1 MKKFHVKEINSSLEL
16 AGLKSVWAD
25 LLAGTA
31 GATFFQSHQWLTT
44 YWEFFG
50 QRTQAPDS
58 SAPETNNGTA
68 TQENAIALP
77 ETSGRQDRL
86 RVLLVEAEG
95 EPIGILPLVV
105 ATEPY
110 RIGPIRVLGY
120 PLAGWGSFYGPI
132 GPHPTATLRAGLDY
146 IHSTPRDWDL
156 LDLRW
161 IDDEIDRGSTAQAM
175 QATGFDFET
184 EIWHH
189 SAQIE
194 LRGGWEK
201 YWSER
206 KSTWRNNVRRCE
218 RLLEQRGVLRYVR
231 FRPGGIAKRDV
242 DPRWDLYDACVK
254 LAELSWQGS
263 STSGTTLSHPAV
275 RDYLRAAHKT
285 AVESGAADLNLLLLN
300 EQPVAFAYNYCYRGW
315 VYGVRSGYDP
325 AGGQEGAGTV
335 LMAKMIEDSC
345 RRGDRLIDLG
355 PNYFEPKRYWY
366 TRLQPAYHYTHF
378 HPARLRAQALRLK
391 RVVRR
396 WLHLSQPAP
405 EPVVVQAS
413 TDYNPQQ

>member
-1 MKKFHVKEINSSLEL
+1 MIHVKKINSSREL
-16 AGLKSVWAD
+16 ADLKSVWAD

-31 GATFFQSHQWLTT
+31 GATFFQSHEWLTT
-44 YWEFFG
+44 YWQFFG
-50 QRTQAPDS
+50 DGKRSRD
-58 SAPETNNGTA
+58 NGTLQA
-68 TQENAIALP
+68 SNGTSAEENANASVA
-77 ETSGRQDRL
+77 TSGQPERL
-86 RVLLVEAEG
+86 RVLLVEADG

-132 GPHPTATLRAGLDY
+132 GPHPMATLRAGLEH
-146 IHSTPRDWDL
+146 IRSTPRDWDL
-156 LDLRW
+156 LDMRW
-161 IDDEIDRGSTAQAM
+161 IDDEIDRGATAQAM
-175 QATGFDFET
+175 QAAGFNFEKQV
-184 EIWHH
+184 WHQ

-194 LRGGWEK
+194 LESGWER
-201 YWSER
+201 YWAER

-231 FRPGGIAKRDV
+231 FRPGGAANGETN
-242 DPRWDLYDACVK
+242 PRWDLYDACVK
-254 LAELSWQGS
+254 LAECSWQGS

-275 RDYLRAAHKT
+275 RDYLRAAHKS
-285 AVESGAADLNLLLLN
+285 AVEAGAADLNLLLLN

-315 VYGVRSGYDP
+315 VYGLRSGYDP
-325 AGGQEGAGTV
+325 AGVQEGAGTV
-335 LMAKMIEDSC
+335 LTAKMIEDSC

-366 TRLQPAYHYTHF
+366 TRLQPATHYTHF

-405 EPVVVQAS
+405 QPIAAQGS
-413 TDYNPQQ
+413 TDYNLQQR